1 MIVHP
6 STPESQRDEGESAEE
21 AVVWP
26 DPSPLAS
33 WWAQVM
39 KPSGDRR
46 AGGKRMKSA

>member
-1 MIVHP
+1 MMIVRP
-6 STPESQRDEGESAEE
+6 QAAPVSPREEAEAIDD

-39 KPSGDRR
+39 QAPSERR
-46 AGGKRMKSA
+46 AGSGKA